1 MLGWC
6 RVFAFWCSGELR
18 SEAGLIISLFAPAT
32 GGGGGE
38 ATDCGGGVVVG
49 MAPKVSLCCV
59 RCERSDDAGDNS
71 VALELGEL
79 GGKDETCSESPK
91 RVFGVS
97 GKGGVAGWVLG
108 VLGGL

>member
-1 MLGWC
+1 M
-6 RVFAFWCSGELR
+6 
-18 SEAGLIISLFAPAT
+18 
-32 GGGGGE
+32 
-38 ATDCGGGVVVG
+38 G

-59 RCERSDDAGDNS
+59 RCERSDGAGDDS

-91 RVFGVS
+91 HIFGVS

-108 VLGGL
+108 VLGGLWGGMRGDCGGEDGGESSLESEPGKVEKRGGSMFSPSPT